1 MVAIVFSVISMADNY
16 LENRMEE
23 YRAGRLAPKA
33 RIVRSSKSPDKNE
46 LRLKYP
52 PLNVA
57 VFGGAFPFVEEI
69 VKGFR
74 SVDCSVAVCHADSKC
89 CSLLAQKSGCRYYPF
104 DPTNQEEAERVIDD
118 IVGHWGAV
126 DVVIDLRA
134 VSIESPSDGI
144 EDMAMLLLVHSHPRF
159 AFVGMTEIVGVVE

>member
-1 MVAIVFSVISMADNY
+1 MADNY

-23 YRAGRLAPKA
+23 YRARRLAPKA

-57 VFGGAFPFVEEI
+57 VFGGAFPFVEE
-69 VKGFR
+69 VVRCFR
-74 SVDCSVAVCHADSKC
+74 SVDCSVAVCHTDSKR
-89 CSLLAQKSGCRYYPF
+89 CSVLAQKSGCRYYPF
-104 DPTNQEEAERVIDD
+104 NPANQDEVEGVIDD
-118 IVGHWGAV
+118 IVEHWGAV

-134 VSIESPSDGI
+134 VSIESPSEGI
-144 EDMAMLLLVHSHPRF
+144 EDMSMLLLAHSHPRF
-159 AFVGMTEIVGVVE
+159 AFVSLTEIVGIVE